1 METPENKN
9 CSSCI
14 LKTNFKTYKRCTYKN
29 INKNGLDDSAYVA
42 VSGAQAGQDSNDIDD
57 EEPPA
62 QPSGDTEPVKLLCN
76 NENLNMKS

>member
-1 METPENKN
+1 MHQNSENKN

-14 LKTNFKTYKRCTYKN
+14 LKQTSKPTKDVHIN
-29 INKNGLDDSAYVA
+29 INKVGLDDSAYVA
-42 VSGAQAGQDSNDIDD
+42 VSGAQAGDDPNIDD

>member
-1 METPENKN
+1 MHQNSENKN

-14 LKTNFKTYKRCTYKN
+14 LKQTSKPTKDVHIN
-29 INKNGLDDSAYVA
+29 INKVGLDDSAYVA

>member
-1 METPENKN
+1 METPRTRIAVVVYSKQT
-9 CSSCI
+9 SKPTKDVHI
-14 LKTNFKTYKRCTYKN
+14 N
-29 INKNGLDDSAYVA
+29 INNHSLDDSAYVA
-42 VSGAQAGQDSNDIDD
+42 VSGAKAGKDSNDIDD